1 MKKLPI
7 SFNHLLAA
15 VLLLALFISGFKSA
29 DNQTNTPNL
38 SSSFPSDVCDP
49 ARSIHVS
56 GSALINVI
64 PDRAVVQ
71 LGVQSNG
78 KTVKTVQQDN
88 SLAIQNV
95 MAALK
100 KQGIEAK
107 DITTDVYNITP
118 IYEDYDALYIKGYR
132 IYNTVAVTVRNVAD
146 SSEIVAAALSAGA
159 NQVNDVQF
167 YTTELRTY
175 RDQARE
181 LAVTAAKEKAKAL
194 ATAAGTDTGCVLTIS
209 ENTWSYYNGWGYSM
223 GNNANLWT
231 QNTVQNAA
239 PSSQTGSGD
248 GEEPISLGQISV
260 KAEVEVTYAL
270 D

>member
-1 MKKLPI
+1 MKKLPF
-7 SFNHLLAA
+7 SFNAMLGAM
-15 VLLLALFISGFKSA
+15 LLLALFITGFKPA
-29 DNQTNTPNL
+29 GNQTNTPTISN
-38 SSSFPSDVCDP
+38 PSASEVCDP
-49 ARSIHVS
+49 TRSIHVS

-64 PDRAVVQ
+64 PDRALVQ

-78 KTVKTVQQDN
+78 KTVKAVQQAN
-88 SLAIQNV
+88 SMAIQNV
-95 MAALK
+95 IAALK

-132 IYNTVAVTVRNVAD
+132 IYNTVAVTVREVSKTSEVVAT
-146 SSEIVAAALSAGA
+146 ALSAGA

-175 RDQARE
+175 RDQARK
-181 LAVTAAKEKAKAL
+181 LAVTAAKEKAHAL
-194 ATAAGTDTGCVLTIS
+194 ASAAGADTGCVLTIS
-209 ENTWSYYNGWGYSM
+209 ENTWSYYNGWGYGM
-223 GNNANLWT
+223 GTANLWT

-239 PSSQTGSGD
+239 PSGQSGSSD